1 MVDTQRVRALLIRE
15 EAGYSLVEVLIA
27 IVLLTVGV
35 LGTVALMDNA
45 NLRTSDTKGREGATS
60 LVRELVESSRTV
72 AFNNITPADLQPELS
87 AKPGL
92 ADSDGAAG
100 WQVERRNFTYTVTY
114 TACTVDDGSDRYG
127 TAASHDATYCAGSV
141 SAPSPSGADRN
152 PADFRRVVF
161 RIAWS
166 DSSGEKHIEQ
176 SALINSTY
184 RGPAIDSI
192 DSAVEGTIFSGSGLA
207 FDATLSS
214 RADSVKWFVDGR
226 LEGDA
231 AGSNTSWSWTW
242 DIGLACTPSGVQDG
256 TYFVSAAAYDRNG
269 ATGGPLARSVT
280 LNRCAPSAPTAVV
293 GGRNWGSVEI
303 SWAANPESD
312 VIGYD
317 VYRGGVLA
325 CGTSS
330 VSDTS
335 CRDTTAPASGPIDYT
350 VVAYDTGPTGRRAGG
365 HSSALTVLPTCGS
378 TPCNHPPNEPNVTVV
393 NGTLTISAP
402 NPDDRDAG
410 DSIDFYR
417 VYRTSSSAPPSG
429 PGARYDVV
437 ENDGSTVTWTDPS
450 PGSYHYWVAAVDEHR
465 SESDPVEAVVQ

>member
-1 MVDTQRVRALLIRE
+1 MRALVFRE
-15 EAGYSLVEVLIA
+15 ESGYSLVEVLIA

-35 LGTVALMDNA
+35 LGTVALVDNA

-60 LVRELVESSRTV
+60 LARELVESSRTV
-72 AFNNITPADLQPELS
+72 PFNNITPTDLQPELS

-100 WQVERRNFTYTVTY
+100 WQVERRNFTYTVSY

-127 TAASHDATYCAGSV
+127 TAASHDATYCPGSV

-161 RIAWS
+161 RIAWQ
-166 DSSGEKHIEQ
+166 DSNGEKQIEQ

-184 RGPAIDSI
+184 RGPAINSI
-192 DSAVEGTIFSGSGLA
+192 ESAVDGTIFSGSSLDFEA
-207 FDATLSS
+207 ALSS

-231 AGSNTSWSWTW
+231 DGANTTWGWTW
-242 DIGLACTPSGVQDG
+242 DLGLACTPTAVQDG

-280 LNRCAPSAPTAVV
+280 LNRCAPSAPTAVD

-312 VIGYD
+312 VTGYG
-317 VYRGGVLA
+317 VFRGGVLA
-325 CGTSS
+325 CSTAS
-330 VSDTS
+330 VSDTT
-335 CRDTTAPASGPIDYT
+335 CRDTSAPASGAIDYT
-350 VVAYDTGPTGRRAGG
+350 VVAYDTGPTGRRAGA
-365 HSSALTVLPTCGS
+365 HSSALTVLPACGS
-378 TPCNHPPNEPNVTVV
+378 SPCNQPPNAPDVTLA
-393 NGTLTISAP
+393 GSTLTIAAP
-402 NPDDRDAG
+402 HPDDLDVG

-417 VYRTSSSAPPSG
+417 VYRTDSSAPPSG

-437 ENDGSTVTWTDPS
+437 ENTGATVTWTDPS
-450 PGSYHYWVAAVDEHR
+450 PGSYHYWVAAVDERR
-465 SESDPVEAVVQ
+465 SESDLAEAVE